1 MSENNVQYIYRSFI
15 VPELKWEA
23 LFPYVISDDVL
34 VVVDGRLST
43 VVSGEQNRIL
53 QIFDVPDVGLRV
65 SREYFNYEIIG
76 K

>member
-1 MSENNVQYIYRSFI
+1 MI
-15 VPELKWEA
+15 
-23 LFPYVISDDVL
+23 
-34 VVVDGRLST
+34 DGRLGT

-53 QIFDVPDVGLRV
+53 QIFDVPDVRLRV